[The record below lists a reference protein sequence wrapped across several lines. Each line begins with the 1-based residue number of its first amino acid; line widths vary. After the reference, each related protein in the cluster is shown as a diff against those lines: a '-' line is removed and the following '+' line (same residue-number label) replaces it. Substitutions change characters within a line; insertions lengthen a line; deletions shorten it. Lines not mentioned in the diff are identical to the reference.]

1 MEYLHNPLVIGA
13 ISSIV
18 VVLIYLIDIK
28 VNNNELENNKVIKV
42 LLLGF
47 FVGVF
52 NSFLYT
58 FSAET
63 NFKVDQDILTGTPD
77 F

>member
-1 MEYLHNPLVIGA
+1 
-13 ISSIV
+13 
-18 VVLIYLIDIK
+18 